1 AARPHGRDQQGGQV
15 MSQLSQRPADPIV
28 GERHPHESAFG
39 HVTGSALYTDD
50 LVGRLPGVLH
60 AYTAQ
65 STLAPARLTALDAA
79 GAALVPGVVRVITA
93 ADIPGVN
100 DQGVKH
106 AEPML
111 PEDEIMF
118 FGQPLA
124 WVLAESLEAAKEAAA
139 AVVADTEALDS
150 L

>member
-1 AARPHGRDQQGGQV
+1 RALLCRAARPHGRDQQGGQV

-39 HVTGSALYTDD
+39 HVPGSALYTDAP
-50 LVGRLPGVLH
+50 VGRLTGAPH
-60 AYTAQ
+60 AHPLR
-65 STLAPARLTALDAA
+65 STLAPARLTPRDVD
-79 GAALVPGVVRVITA
+79 GAYRVPGVVRVSTA

-106 AEPML
+106 DEPML

-124 WVLAESLEAAKEAAA
+124 WVLAESREAAKEAAP
-139 AVVADTEALDS
+139 
-150 L
+150 

>member
-1 AARPHGRDQQGGQV
+1 

-50 LVGRLPGVLH
+50 LVGRLTGVLH
-60 AYTAQ
+60 AYPVQ
-65 STLAPARLTALDAA
+65 STVAHARLNSLDVE
-79 GAALVPGVVRVITA
+79 GAYRVPGVVRVITA

-106 AEPML
+106 DEPML

-118 FGQPLA
+118 YGQPLA
-124 WVLAESLEAAKEAAA
+124 WVLAESQIGRAH
-139 AVVADTEALDS
+139 V
-150 L
+150 